1 MNNRFEIDS
10 KCPDSDMVNKVK
22 EEIKKQDNSLLE
34 YGTWAYLGSPSNP
47 SGRYLPVIVSK
58 ANGGFYISETTTAY
72 RNKNKEKYVAIA
84 DHIHNDFGFQ
94 TYTKGEKYDTLKKAY
109 EAYSKLL
116 KEGKYS
122 EYKYTLPK

>member
-34 YGTWAYLGSPSNP
+34 YGTWAYL
-47 SGRYLPVIVSK
+47 VSK